1 MKIEKMTLRFTSAA
15 LALAALSACGP
26 VNRSFDTVKMPIVAS
41 NQLSHDV
48 AANVSGIDPA
58 GARALDDWFASI
70 NLGYG
75 DRVTVDDP
83 VSYGAAER
91 RAAVAQAVGRYGL
104 LLDGTAP
111 VTRGSVPAGMVRV
124 VVTRST
130 ARVDNCPDW
139 SAPSHPNVQ
148 ASTTSNFGCASQ
160 SNLAAMIADP
170 NDLLAGKPYAG
181 GDPNTAVKSVDAWNK
196 AEPTSKVW
204 ETTSKVEMKGN

>member
-1 MKIEKMTLRFTSAA
+1 
-15 LALAALSACGP
+15 
-26 VNRSFDTVKMPIVAS
+26 MPIVAS

-111 VTRGSVPAGMVRV
+111 VGSEESRV
-124 VVTRST
+124 GAVWVHKCRY
-130 ARVDNCPDW
+130 RCW
-139 SAPSHPNVQ
+139 
-148 ASTTSNFGCASQ
+148 
-160 SNLAAMIADP
+160 
-170 NDLLAGKPYAG
+170 PYH
-181 GDPNTAVKSVDAWNK
+181 
-196 AEPTSKVW
+196 SK
-204 ETTSKVEMKGN
+204 KKHQ

>member
-1 MKIEKMTLRFTSAA
+1 MRISDW
-15 LALAALSACGP
+15 S
-26 VNRSFDTVKMPIVAS
+26 S
-41 NQLSHDV
+41 DV
-48 AANVSGIDPA
+48 CSSDLPA
-58 GARALDDWFASI
+58 GARALDDWFVSI

-139 SAPSHPNVQ
+139 SAPSHPMCRRRQ
-148 ASTTSNFGCASQ
+148 RPTT
-160 SNLAAMIADP
+160 ADR
-170 NDLLAGKPYAG
+170 
-181 GDPNTAVKSVDAWNK
+181 KSV
-196 AEPTSKVW
+196 
-204 ETTSKVEMKGN
+204 G

>member
-83 VSYGAAER
+83 DRTS
-91 RAAVAQAVGRYGL
+91 
-104 LLDGTAP
+104 
-111 VTRGSVPAGMVRV
+111 TRLNSSHSFASRLP
-124 VVTRST
+124 S
-130 ARVDNCPDW
+130 
-139 SAPSHPNVQ
+139 SA
-148 ASTTSNFGCASQ
+148 
-160 SNLAAMIADP
+160 
-170 NDLLAGKPYAG
+170 
-181 GDPNTAVKSVDAWNK
+181 
-196 AEPTSKVW
+196 
-204 ETTSKVEMKGN
+204 

>member
-15 LALAALSACGP
+15 LALASLSACGP

-83 VSYGAAER
+83 VRSEEHTSELQSLMRISY
-91 RAAVAQAVGRYGL
+91 AVFCL
-104 LLDGTAP
+104 
-111 VTRGSVPAGMVRV
+111 
-124 VVTRST
+124 
-130 ARVDNCPDW
+130 
-139 SAPSHPNVQ
+139 
-148 ASTTSNFGCASQ
+148 
-160 SNLAAMIADP
+160 
-170 NDLLAGKPYAG
+170 K
-181 GDPNTAVKSVDAWNK
+181 
-196 AEPTSKVW
+196 
-204 ETTSKVEMKGN
+204 